1 MRIRLTPRKENTMDR
16 GLIVGAI
23 AFAAAFAAERLYASM
38 EPDLKRYEAMR
49 EMSGQPPILKELWS
63 TIFGSAIGEHEA
75 TRKARRHLGR
85 LNEGRLALRAD
96 PKHVTSFVTD
106 AGFGTL
112 RGFAVGLVGDV

>member
-1 MRIRLTPRKENTMDR
+1 MDR

-63 TIFGSAIGEHEA
+63 TIV
-75 TRKARRHLGR
+75 RKRDRRAARRRGR
-85 LNEGRLALRAD
+85 PAASW
-96 PKHVTSFVTD
+96 PI
-106 AGFGTL
+106 
-112 RGFAVGLVGDV
+112 